1 MKRMTK
7 LLSLML
13 AALMLVG
20 MLPLGVWA
28 AGETH
33 TVRFNLNY
41 NGAPKLSDQQV
52 ADGEYA
58 TQPEGVIREGWH
70 FAYWYVKRGNNQIE
84 KFDLAT
90 TPITTDMTLY
100 ARWTEDTLARAEKM
114 AQGLELA
121 KRMEEKETYAV
132 TFEANG
138 EDVVNL
144 PATQWVSAGK
154 CAAYPAQPSRN
165 GYLFAGWYNEPECE
179 TKFDFT
185 APIYE
190 NVSVYPLWN
199 VDEVDWDV
207 VGELYA
213 PTLTEDDIRTD
224 TESGLMFAAGQLMIT
239 VNPGVTH
246 EAFLSMIEADG
257 GTVVG
262 RIEIADDYLVA
273 FDKALSLSALQALA
287 DKYKADSRV
296 AYACV
301 NYVSE
306 VSENMVTPEDAEW
319 NNTEWSYG
327 TSDVKD
333 EWNSR
338 ENANGDN
345 WGIEAANIH
354 EAWEYNDD
362 MQPIKIGLIDGGVD
376 TQHIDLDIAGLY
388 NFTSADQHGTHVAGI
403 MAAKWNDIGIAGK
416 VKNNKLYAYTFPTS
430 EKFTVFKLKIAVA
443 TLVVNNVKV
452 INISMARDATKD
464 DRLQTQNAVYTYL
477 GNQSSALTAFINNL
491 LSAGYDFLIVQAAGN
506 ESNGGKDKTQGWVNA
521 FWGGWFINITE
532 SPASDHII
540 VVGALDF
547 RHNKDEDSTE
557 LFAASFSSIGE
568 NVHIFAPGV
577 RILSTVRMN
586 EGRVGGREINGFMP
600 LQGTSMASP
609 YVAGVAAMAWAVNPS
624 LSGKQVRDILLYR
637 DEPTGWRS
645 IDIDTSITINTRTYN
660 CNAEYCNF
668 QNPTIDPTLINKTF
682 SYPILDALHAV
693 ETAKE
698 TRGTGG
704 NTNPDYAYVSG
715 YVQETKGTLWWDNLQ
730 KSVGAQVFLDGT
742 AVRNEAGTGNLVTN
756 EDGLFSLLVP
766 TGRHTLEV
774 RKEGYRTCTYYLDV
788 LSGASENLSLYLIGN
803 DISNDK
809 TFKIGGTV
817 TSAVD
822 NSALADAF
830 VSFREGF
837 NNKSGAYYTENGER
851 VTVATNVSGY
861 YEVTNMRPGCY
872 TAVISH
878 DGFIT
883 GYVNIYVFKDKTVFN
898 AALSPVISGEQIRLV
913 LTWGENPRDL
923 DSHLKGTF
931 ANGGSFHVYFSNK
944 VANNGSTDI
953 AILDVDDTSSYGP
966 ETTTL
971 TFEKDVTYH
980 YYIHH
985 YSGSATLATSGA
997 KIAVY
1002 RGDTLVQTFAVPYD
1016 ANSTDIYW
1024 DVCTIRN
1031 GEITSINKL
1040 TPNEP
1045 N

>member
-52 ADGEYA
+52 ADGDYA
-58 TQPEGVIREGWH
+58 TQPEGVVRDGWH
-70 FAYWYVKRGNNQIE
+70 FSYWYVKRGNNQIE

-90 TPITTDMTLY
+90 TPITTDVTLY

-273 FDKALSLSALQALA
+273 FDKSLSLSALQALA

-306 VSENMVTPEDAEW
+306 VSENIVTPEDAEW
-319 NNTEWSYG
+319 NNTEWTRPDRTPSTELDTWDPY
-327 TSDVKD
+327 TT
-333 EWNSR
+333 
-338 ENANGDN
+338 AHGDN

-354 EAWEYNDD
+354 EAWEYNDE
-362 MQPIKIGLIDGGVD
+362 MQPIKIGLIDSGFD
-376 TQHIDLDIAGLY
+376 TQHEDLTFAGVF
-388 NFTSADQHGTHVAGI
+388 NNTASGNHGTHVAGT
-403 MAAKWNDIGIAGK
+403 MAADWNHVGIAGI
-416 VKNNKLYAYTFPTS
+416 VRNCKLYGYNLRGNSSLQDNLTTIFII
-430 EKFTVFKLKIAVA
+430 KHAVA
-443 TLVVNNVKV
+443 TLVVNGVKIINVSQGYNNVEDNKL
-452 INISMARDATKD
+452 NQATRDS
-464 DRLQTQNAVYTYL
+464 LNAEA
-477 GNQSSALTAFINNL
+477 SSLTVLINNL
-491 LSAGYDFLIVQAAGN
+491 IAKGYDFIIIQAAGN
-506 ESNGGKDKTQGWVNA
+506 SSNKRYSLFYTQGWSDAYWSGLFVN
-521 FWGGWFINITE
+521 IDQE
-532 SPASDHII
+532 PAADHII
-540 VVGALDF
+540 VVGALDMTYGAIMESGRPITMRTIYTAATF
-547 RHNKDEDSTE
+547 SNIGDS
-557 LFAASFSSIGE
+557 
-568 NVHIFAPGV
+568 VDIFAPGV
-577 RILSTVRMN
+577 SILSTVR
-586 EGRVGGREINGFMP
+586 GGYYSYS
-600 LQGTSMASP
+600 GTSMAAPHVS
-609 YVAGVAAMAWAVNPS
+609 GVAAMAWAINPS
-624 LSGKQVRDILLYR
+624 LSGKQVRDILLYSN
-637 DEPTGWRS
+637 EATGWRS
-645 IDIDTSITINTRTYN
+645 ITIDTSIKVD
-660 CNAEYCNF
+660 NF
-668 QNPTIDPTLINKTF
+668 TTTQESVKNKTF

-851 VTVATNVSGY
+851 VTVATNASGY

-883 GYVNIYVFKDKTVFN
+883 GYVNIYVFKDKTDFN

-931 ANGGSFHVYFSNK
+931 ANSGSFHVYFSNK